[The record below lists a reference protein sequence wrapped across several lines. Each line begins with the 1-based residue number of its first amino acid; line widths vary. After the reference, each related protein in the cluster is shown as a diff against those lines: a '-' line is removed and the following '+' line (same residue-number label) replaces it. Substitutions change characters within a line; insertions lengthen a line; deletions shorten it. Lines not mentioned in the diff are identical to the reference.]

1 MSTLAFLSPDQNFQD
16 GDGPIFQSI
25 TKNIFSLV
33 LTIFLLSFRCKTCL
47 HFEILLMRK
56 SVFQDYPD
64 RTQNKLLCQL
74 PCLMPLLFPCYCYVI
89 YTIIKELQVNKQLKH
104 VNSLLPNMNST
115 IMWFWIIKASPL
127 PLQLTKIMKISHKN
141 SNLLYEMLLHIGK
154 ILKKRSP
161 KIVEPVHDKYWLV
174 FLYVSQF
181 SHD

>member
-1 MSTLAFLSPDQNFQD
+1 MP
-16 GDGPIFQSI
+16 
-25 TKNIFSLV
+25 
-33 LTIFLLSFRCKTCL
+33 
-47 HFEILLMRK
+47 
-56 SVFQDYPD
+56 
-64 RTQNKLLCQL
+64 L

-127 PLQLTKIMKISHKN
+127 PLQLTKIMKISNKN

-161 KIVEPVHDKYWLV
+161 KIVQPVHDKYWLG
-174 FLYVSQF
+174 FFRLKNCLQIIIF
-181 SHD
+181 SFFHIEFKKDCFDWLELWVN